1 MSTVTPGAPTAS
13 GQEAAGWTA
22 YLAGVPLGLE
32 LPEDRPHA
40 TERTYHEG
48 RCPLAPSPSLLGG
61 IAALAH
67 KERTAPAMVWL
78 AALQA
83 LLHRYTSETDV
94 LVGSPAAGAEPAET
108 AAPAVVAWRT
118 RLDGDLSFRM
128 LLGRVEAVRR
138 TLEQLG
144 PLSVEAC
151 GELLHGEAVPTDL
164 PLFQVGFVPAEVAG
178 PAVLTGWVARTD
190 LTLLLAGED
199 RPAAVE
205 LAFNRDRFEPATVER
220 LARHLRTL
228 MGSAVADPDRRLSEL
243 PLLSEA
249 ERHQILVEW
258 NATSAEFPRDRLFH
272 QIVEEQAARTPEAT
286 AVVDQ
291 GERLTYQQLNARTN
305 QLAHHLRALG
315 AGEGTRVVVGL
326 ERSAANIVAVLA
338 ILKAGAGAVLLDP
351 VNPPRR
357 LGFMLRDAEPVAL
370 VTREGLLERFPGSDR
385 LPVVCVDRDQDLLTA
400 QPAGN
405 PPPAAVTQDS
415 VSHVIYTSGSTGEPK
430 GVMMR
435 HRAMTDLASWAPR
448 AFGLSPEDRAAW
460 VSSPGFGVSLIE
472 WPPFLAVGATVY
484 VASRDVSA
492 SPERM
497 RDWLAANSVTFA
509 ALVGSLAVRVWALA
523 WPATTALRFM
533 LTAGELVREWP
544 PHDLP
549 FEVVIAYG
557 STEGGGT
564 ITYDEGS
571 GIYATSRAFTAEER
585 ARLTPP
591 PVGRPMANSRVYV
604 LDPYG
609 QPVPPGVPGEL
620 YAAGDS
626 LSVGYLNRPELMA
639 EKFVANW
646 LPEELSATL
655 CRTGDLAKYSPDGLV
670 QILGRID
677 SQVKIRGF
685 RIELGEIET
694 VLAEQPAVDQVAVVA
709 REDVPGDRK
718 LVAYVVP
725 GREPSLSLRQL
736 RQALHARLPYYMVPA
751 AFVVLEELPRL
762 PNGKLDR
769 RGLPAPVLTREAL
782 ETEFVAPRDD
792 TEERLADIWSELLRI
807 EEIGVDD
814 SFFELGGHSLLAAE
828 LTSVLKDEFKVEI
841 DLTEFAE
848 GPTIAELARTV
859 QRARP

>member
-338 ILKAGAGAVLLDP
+338 ILKAGAGAAGHARGPAGAVPGQRPPAGGLRRPRPGSADRPAHGQPPAGRGHPGQRVARHLHVRLDRGAQGGHDA
-351 VNPPRR
+351 PPRHDRPR
-357 LGFMLRDAEPVAL
+357 LLGSPGLRPLARGPRCLGVLAWL
-370 VTREGLLERFPGSDR
+370 WG
-385 LPVVCVDRDQDLLTA
+385 
-400 QPAGN
+400 QPARVAPLPGRRRHR
-405 PPPAAVTQDS
+405 VR
-415 VSHVIYTSGSTGEPK
+415 GEP
-430 GVMMR
+430 R
-435 HRAMTDLASWAPR
+435 RQRIARAHARLAGGQLGHVRR
-448 AFGLSPEDRAAW
+448 AGGLAR
-460 VSSPGFGVSLIE
+460 
-472 WPPFLAVGATVY
+472 
-484 VASRDVSA
+484 
-492 SPERM
+492 
-497 RDWLAANSVTFA
+497 
-509 ALVGSLAVRVWALA
+509 
-523 WPATTALRFM
+523 
-533 LTAGELVREWP
+533 
-544 PHDLP
+544 
-549 FEVVIAYG
+549 
-557 STEGGGT
+557 
-564 ITYDEGS
+564 
-571 GIYATSRAFTAEER
+571 R
-585 ARLTPP
+585 ARL
-591 PVGRPMANSRVYV
+591 GARV
-604 LDPYG
+604 
-609 QPVPPGVPGEL
+609 
-620 YAAGDS
+620 AGD
-626 LSVGYLNRPELMA
+626 
-639 EKFVANW
+639 
-646 LPEELSATL
+646 
-655 CRTGDLAKYSPDGLV
+655 DGAAV
-670 QILGRID
+670 HAD
-677 SQVKIRGF
+677 RG
-685 RIELGEIET
+685 
-694 VLAEQPAVDQVAVVA
+694 
-709 REDVPGDRK
+709 
-718 LVAYVVP
+718 
-725 GREPSLSLRQL
+725 
-736 RQALHARLPYYMVPA
+736 
-751 AFVVLEELPRL
+751 
-762 PNGKLDR
+762 
-769 RGLPAPVLTREAL
+769 
-782 ETEFVAPRDD
+782 
-792 TEERLADIWSELLRI
+792 
-807 EEIGVDD
+807 
-814 SFFELGGHSLLAAE
+814 
-828 LTSVLKDEFKVEI
+828 
-841 DLTEFAE
+841 
-848 GPTIAELARTV
+848 
-859 QRARP
+859 